1 MLRNADSA
9 LFKAKSAGRDGYALY
24 TEELTAHA
32 QQRVEIAF
40 ELRRALDQQELRI
53 HYQPVHD
60 LKTGRLVGVEALV
73 RWAHPQRGL
82 VSPAA
87 FIPIAERTGLIAEI
101 DAWVMQQTCEQ
112 MCQWQAAGVVLS
124 FVAVNVSSRLFAR
137 RELYQQVARVLDATG
152 LDPAYLELEVTES
165 AVMDDPEVSLEQMHR
180 LRELGVR
187 LAIDDFGTG
196 YSSLLRLK
204 RLPLQKLK
212 IDQGFVTGLPWDED
226 DAAIVRVIIALAQS
240 VGMQVH
246 AEGIEQVGQAG
257 FLLEH
262 DCDLGQGYWFGRPL
276 PAEQLDWM
284 CEPDIH

>member
-87 FIPIAERTGLIAEI
+87 FIPIA
-101 DAWVMQQTCEQ
+101 
-112 MCQWQAAGVVLS
+112 
-124 FVAVNVSSRLFAR
+124 
-137 RELYQQVARVLDATG
+137 
-152 LDPAYLELEVTES
+152 
-165 AVMDDPEVSLEQMHR
+165 
-180 LRELGVR
+180 
-187 LAIDDFGTG
+187 
-196 YSSLLRLK
+196 
-204 RLPLQKLK
+204 
-212 IDQGFVTGLPWDED
+212 
-226 DAAIVRVIIALAQS
+226 S
-240 VGMQVH
+240 VPG
-246 AEGIEQVGQAG
+246 
-257 FLLEH
+257 
-262 DCDLGQGYWFGRPL
+262 
-276 PAEQLDWM
+276 
-284 CEPDIH
+284 